1 MPLEIQPSGGMI
13 LKDVDMGV
21 PPYNGNE
28 VNYLNRHFYYL
39 LKVFIIIGVL
49 NKYRSDTSNHG
60 GR

>member
-28 VNYLNRHFYYL
+28 VNYLNRH
-39 LKVFIIIGVL
+39 
-49 NKYRSDTSNHG
+49 
-60 GR
+60 